1 VEQAGGSRPQDGV
14 DLVWARPERPP
25 RGRARGLSRQQI
37 VRAAIGIADREG
49 LDALT
54 MRRVAQR
61 LGAGT
66 MSLYWYVRS
75 KDELIELMRD
85 EVAGEQTLRQAS
97 GDWRSDLATF
107 ARDTRASYLRHP
119 WLASVLVGLPPI
131 GPNSLRQDELALE
144 IVAGLG
150 LDLPTQM
157 AIPAAVHCFVIGY
170 VLRELDEQEVLRRT
184 GASEQEWRASVAPY
198 LEQVLASGRYP
209 NLQRVIAS
217 GEQGEQGGDEAFE
230 RTLEIVLDGIAARLP
245 ERRRRPAA
253 GVRASRGP

>member
-1 VEQAGGSRPQDGV
+1 MEEASRSRRQDPL
-14 DLVWARPERPP
+14 DLVWTRPERPR
-25 RGRARGLSRQQI
+25 RGRARALSRQQF

-54 MRRVAQR
+54 MRRVAQQ

-66 MSLYWYVRS
+66 MSLYWYVRG

-85 EVAGEQTLRQAS
+85 EVAGEQSLRQAS

-144 IVAGLG
+144 IVRGLG
-150 LDLPTQM
+150 LEFRTQ
-157 AIPAAVHCFVIGY
+157 AAFPAVVHCFVVGY
-170 VLRELDEQEVLRRT
+170 VLGELDEQEVQRRT

-198 LEQVLASGRYP
+198 LEQVLASGQYP
-209 NLQRVIAS
+209 NLQRLLAE
-217 GEQGEQGGDEAFE
+217 GEQGEQDADAAFE
-230 RTLEIVLDGIAARLP
+230 LTLGIVLDGIAARLP
-245 ERRRRPAA
+245 KRP
-253 GVRASRGP
+253 R

>member
-1 VEQAGGSRPQDGV
+1 
-14 DLVWARPERPP
+14 VWARPERPP
-25 RGRARGLSRQQI
+25 RRRARGLSRRQI
-37 VRAAIGIADREG
+37 VRAAIQIADRDG

-54 MRRVAQR
+54 MRRVAQQ

-97 GDWRSDLATF
+97 GDWRADLARF
-107 ARDTRASYLRHP
+107 ARDTRASFLRHP

-144 IVAGLG
+144 IVGGLG
-150 LDLPTQM
+150 VDFRTQM
-157 AIPAAVHCFVIGY
+157 AIPAAVHCFVTGY
-170 VLRELDEQEVLRRT
+170 VLRELDEQEVQRRT

-198 LEQVLASGRYP
+198 LEQVLASGQYP
-209 NLQRVIAS
+209 NLQRVLADG
-217 GEQGEQGGDEAFE
+217 GEQDADEAFE
-230 RTLEIVLDGIAARLP
+230 FTLELVLDGIAARLP
-245 ERRRRPAA
+245 KRRRR
-253 GVRASRGP
+253 